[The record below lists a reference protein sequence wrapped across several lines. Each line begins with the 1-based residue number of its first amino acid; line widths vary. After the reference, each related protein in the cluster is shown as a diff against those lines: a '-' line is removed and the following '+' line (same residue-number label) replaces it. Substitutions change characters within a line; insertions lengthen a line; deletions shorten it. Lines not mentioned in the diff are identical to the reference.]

1 MLNYYKSHC
10 IHLQC
15 GAFNKREI
23 FLSAIWLPHGQPI
36 RGHYREDSL
45 TNSMIITKFV
55 ILLPE
60 GHLEPR
66 NEFGS

>member
-1 MLNYYKSHC
+1 MLNCYKSHG

-15 GAFNKREI
+15 GALTKEI

-60 GHLEPR
+60 GYLEPR